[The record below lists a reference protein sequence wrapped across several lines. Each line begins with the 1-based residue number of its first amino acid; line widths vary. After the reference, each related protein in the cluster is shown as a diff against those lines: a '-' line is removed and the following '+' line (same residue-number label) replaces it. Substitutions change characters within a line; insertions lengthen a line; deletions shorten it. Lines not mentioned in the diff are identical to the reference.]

1 VDAPLDF
8 RSVVNYLRTHF
19 VCCKKLRPVLG
30 AGFVDVMD
38 GNELG
43 MAIPVGFY

>member
-1 VDAPLDF
+1 
-8 RSVVNYLRTHF
+8 
-19 VCCKKLRPVLG
+19 VLG

-43 MAIPVGFY
+43 MAIPVGFYKNTYTNYLHITSSNINQNSG